1 VNHEGTVADLPVLA
15 GELTLRWNKIYP
27 SLLNTF
33 EKLKKL
39 GFTDINGQVSI
50 INQRKEDKNV

>member
-1 VNHEGTVADLPVLA
+1 VA
-15 GELTLRWNKIYP
+15 GELTLRWNEIYS

-50 INQRKEDKNV
+50 INQRKEEKNV